1 MHKLVFATN
10 NSHKISE
17 VSAILGSEFNLLNLK
32 EVGIFTDL
40 PENENTIEG
49 NALSKAR
56 FVYEKSGNDCFADD
70 TGLFVD
76 SLKGEP
82 GVYSARYAGEEC
94 NSEEN
99 IKKLLHNIEGK
110 SSRKAH
116 FKTIVALIIGG
127 REYAFEGII
136 NGEILT
142 EKRGNKGFG
151 YDPVFRPEGYS
162 LSFAEMSPDLKNK
175 ISHRA
180 LAIKALSD
188 FLKA

>member
-127 REYAFEGII
+127 REYTFEGII

-142 EKRGNKGFG
+142 EKHGNKGFG